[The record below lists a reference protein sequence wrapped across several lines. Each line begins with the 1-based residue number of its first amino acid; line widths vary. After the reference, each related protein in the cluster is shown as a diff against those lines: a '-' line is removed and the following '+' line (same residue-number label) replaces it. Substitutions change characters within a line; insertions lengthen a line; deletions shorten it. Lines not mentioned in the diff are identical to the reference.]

1 MLRHDQKGL
10 YKSVFFRLLQ
20 FAPEYASLFFIEC
33 DNGTYGKECKASCG
47 HCFNQEPCYHI
58 NGTCFTGCESGYLGD
73 LCQSRM

>member
-20 FAPEYASLFFIEC
+20 FAPEYASLFLIEC

-47 HCFNQEPCYHI
+47 HCLNQEPCFHI
-58 NGTCFTGCESGYLGD
+58 NGTCLTGCESGYLGN